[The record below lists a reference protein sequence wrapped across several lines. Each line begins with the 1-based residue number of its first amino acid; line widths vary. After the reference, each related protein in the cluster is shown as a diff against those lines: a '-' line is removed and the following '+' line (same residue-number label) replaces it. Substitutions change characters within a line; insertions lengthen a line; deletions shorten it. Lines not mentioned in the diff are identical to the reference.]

1 MTQNEINKMYALEEA
16 FNHLESGE
24 LTAREYEN
32 VVARIEE
39 DYEED

>member
-1 MTQNEINKMYALEEA
+1 MKQNEINKMYALEEA
-16 FNHLESGE
+16 FNDLEIGE

-39 DYEED
+39 DHEDD

>member
-1 MTQNEINKMYALEEA
+1 MTQNEINKMHALEEA
-16 FNHLESGE
+16 SNDFELGM

-39 DYEED
+39 DHEAD

>member
-1 MTQNEINKMYALEEA
+1 MTQDEINKMYALEEA
-16 FNHLESGE
+16 FNDLENGE

-39 DYEED
+39 DHEHD